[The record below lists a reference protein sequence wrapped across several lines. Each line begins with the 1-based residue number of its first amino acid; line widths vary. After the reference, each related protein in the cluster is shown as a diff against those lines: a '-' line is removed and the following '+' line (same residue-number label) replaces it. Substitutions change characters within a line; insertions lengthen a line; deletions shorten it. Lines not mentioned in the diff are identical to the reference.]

1 MYYFKKSDDVIEKYQ
16 VHFEKEEVKKL
27 QEKIINRCSVI
38 KHVNFEGEDIPKILD
53 KRFIRNLKYTRIGKK
68 EYFEETRDIYSIQYD
83 RYEPPY
89 LAAIIER
96 ILGRDFTAIGELL
109 HYQVS
114 NSTSI
119 EEKIN
124 LVNTEMISIPLS
136 DIAKKKQKLEELED
150 LLKEKAR
157 SEEISS
163 YYEQL
168 ISLFQFEF
176 VDSIPVSELERVK
189 EFLGLSFASLGISID
204 SSDAPFAKV
213 LKK

>member
-114 NSTSI
+114 
-119 EEKIN
+119 
-124 LVNTEMISIPLS
+124 
-136 DIAKKKQKLEELED
+136 KKKQKLEELED
-150 LLKEKAR
+150 LLKEKTR

-176 VDSIPVSELERVK
+176 VDSIPVSEFERVK
-189 EFLGLSFASLGISID
+189 EFLNLSLVKLGISID